1 MHVPINMKRPIQVP
15 SGVTEAVSGKI
26 TKIDRMDHHGWFRE
40 HLTRDGQRTLCGQS
54 LLNCHTQPAYDTR
67 GCRRC
72 EKIAMHC
79 QIQTPL
85 ASSEQTP

>member
-1 MHVPINMKRPIQVP
+1 MRVFPNMKCPIEAP
-15 SGVTEAVSGKI
+15 GGVKEAVNNV
-26 TKIDRMDHHGWFRE
+26 KIDRMDNHGWFRE

-54 LLNCHTQPAYDTR
+54 LLNCHTQPAYGNR
-67 GCRRC
+67 ECRRC
-72 EKIAMHC
+72 EKLVAHC